1 MSNINVTIHHE
12 DELSKIQT
20 MRNSK
25 GQKIQF
31 LQQIQGKGEK
41 KGGERKVKENLRV
54 NTAICKLIQLDYNK
68 NTVEREE
75 GG

>member
-1 MSNINVTIHHE
+1 
-12 DELSKIQT
+12 